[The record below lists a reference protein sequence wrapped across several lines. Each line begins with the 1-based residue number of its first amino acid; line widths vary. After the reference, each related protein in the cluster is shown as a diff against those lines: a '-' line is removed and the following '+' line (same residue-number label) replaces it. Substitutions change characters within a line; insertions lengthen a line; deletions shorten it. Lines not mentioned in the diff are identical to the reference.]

1 MSTPPLATH
10 THEEL
15 VAMVIELDE
24 RNRKYEAMERERS
37 TAAVLAVRQTLTRHI
52 SLGQRAHESLLRT
65 QGRQYAGI
73 AIPAYPLLSNA
84 LFGLRGVTLLTAP
97 YGIGKTT
104 LTLNIARSVAAT
116 GKCPVVYFTTEMPAV
131 RLAQRM
137 IADIAASLLA
147 KGGGNSL
154 TMRQLLTGDSGLPQ
168 SVKDKKR
175 RDSELQLGELQAKNY
190 EEAREIFKGLDGTHL
205 HILDAKDIGS
215 MAWSRRE
222 GEHSLTPLQ
231 RKVDEVTEGAE
242 EVLIILDT
250 IAHLE
255 IQPSGAGSDAMGA
268 DYKDDLSQ
276 DRDITA
282 GLREW
287 REHLGETRALLA
299 VHEESKARTG
309 SGDGHSIRGSSR
321 YAYGADALM
330 QLIYA
335 DNDNG
340 QHGSV
345 ELGLRKATDRENAPQ
360 IDAIINKARD
370 GGHSSTMIAFD
381 HYYEIGIVKE
391 VAVFTQKQ
399 VKEAKRDK
407 TETSR
412 RARDEEKAIKA
423 SAKAEVARS
432 KAEIK
437 EQNAEKRRE
446 EKEANQRAKEEKKR
460 LREAAR

>member
-1 MSTPPLATH
+1 MSTLSNDQ
-10 THEEL
+10 L
-15 VAMVIELDE
+15 VARLAEL
-24 RNRKYEAMERERS
+24 EAENLAHEKRERARND
-37 TAAVLAVRQTLTRHI
+37 AAVYKQRQALTSHV
-52 SLGQRAHESLLRT
+52 SLGDRAHESLLRT
-65 QGRQYAGI
+65 QGRQHAGI
-73 AIPAYPLLSNA
+73 SIPAYPLLSSA

-104 LTLNIARSVAAT
+104 LTLNIARSVAAAT
-116 GKCPVVYFTTEMPAV
+116 VGKCPVVYFTTEMPAV

-137 IADIAASLLA
+137 IADIADSLLV

-154 TMRQLLTGDSGLPQ
+154 TMRQLLIGDSALPQ

-175 RDSELQLGELQAKNY
+175 RDRELQLGELQAKNY
-190 EEAREIFKGLDGTHL
+190 EAAREIFKRLDGKSL

-215 MAWSRRE
+215 MKWSRAE
-222 GEHSLTPLQ
+222 GEHSLMPLQ

-309 SGDGHSIRGSSR
+309 SGEGHSIRGSSR
-321 YAYGADALM
+321 YAYGADALI

-335 DNDNG
+335 DSGERNSNG
-340 QHGSV
+340 GGGGSV
-345 ELGLRKATDRENAPQ
+345 DLKLRDPVSKDRIATAQ
-360 IDAIINKARD
+360 IDAVINKARD
-370 GGHSSTMIAFD
+370 GGYAGTLIAFD
-381 HYYEIGIVKE
+381 HEYDRALVKE
-391 VAVFTQKQ
+391 VASYSRNEQKNKK
-399 VKEAKRDK
+399 KEA
-407 TETSR
+407 
-412 RARDEEKAIKA
+412 RA
-423 SAKAEVARS
+423 
-432 KAEIK
+432 
-437 EQNAEKRRE
+437 EQ
-446 EKEANQRAKEEKKR
+446 KEERNLAQKR
-460 LREAAR
+460 LEYQSGEKKPAKKDKA

>member
-1 MSTPPLATH
+1 MTTLSNNQ
-10 THEEL
+10 L
-15 VAMVIELDE
+15 VARLAEQDARLLA
-24 RNRKYEAMERERS
+24 YEKSDRARMD
-37 TAAVLAVRQTLTRHI
+37 AAVYKQRQALTSHV
-52 SLGQRAHESLLRT
+52 SLGDRAHDSLLRT
-65 QGRQYAGI
+65 QGRQHAGI
-73 AIPAYPLLSNA
+73 SIPAYPLLSNA

-104 LTLNIARSVAAT
+104 LTLNIARSVAAAT
-116 GKCPVVYFTTEMPAV
+116 GGKCPVVYFTTEMPAV

-137 IADIAASLLA
+137 IADIAASLLVR
-147 KGGGNSL
+147 GGGNPL
-154 TMRQLLTGDSGLPQ
+154 TMRQLLIGDSGLPQ

-175 RDSELQLGELQAKNY
+175 KDGELQLGELQAKNLDA
-190 EEAREIFKGLDGTHL
+190 AREIFKGLDGKSL

-215 MAWSRRE
+215 MAWARSE
-222 GEHSLTPLQ
+222 GEHSLMPLQ

-255 IQPSGAGSDAMGA
+255 IQPSGAGGEIA

-321 YAYGADALM
+321 YAYGADALI

-335 DNDNG
+335 DNDSG
-340 QHGSV
+340 QLGSV
-345 ELGLRKATDRENAPQ
+345 ELGLRDATNRENVPQ
-360 IDAIINKARD
+360 IDAVINKARD
-370 GGHSSTMIAFD
+370 GGYSGTLIALD
-381 HYYEIGIVKE
+381 HEHEIATVRE
-391 VAVFTQKQ
+391 VAAFTRKQ
-399 VKEAKRDK
+399 VNDAKKKPAKR
-407 TETSR
+407 
-412 RARDEEKAIKA
+412 EKA
-423 SAKAEVARS
+423 
-432 KAEIK
+432 
-437 EQNAEKRRE
+437 
-446 EKEANQRAKEEKKR
+446 
-460 LREAAR
+460 

>member
-1 MSTPPLATH
+1 MSTLSNDQ
-10 THEEL
+10 L
-15 VAMVIELDE
+15 VARLAEL
-24 RNRKYEAMERERS
+24 EAENLAHEKRERARS
-37 TAAVLAVRQTLTRHI
+37 DAAVYAQRQILTSHV
-52 SLGQRAHESLLRT
+52 SLGDRAHDSLLRT
-65 QGRQYAGI
+65 QGRQHAGI
-73 AIPAYPLLSNA
+73 SIPAYPLLSNA

-104 LTLNIARSVAAT
+104 LTLNIARSVAAAT
-116 GKCPVVYFTTEMPAV
+116 VGKCPVVYFTTEMPAV

-137 IADIAASLLA
+137 IADIAASLLV
-147 KGGGNSL
+147 KGGGNPL

-168 SVKDKKR
+168 SAKDKKR
-175 RDSELQLGELQAKNY
+175 KDGELQLGELQAKNY
-190 EEAREIFKGLDGTHL
+190 EAAREIFKGLDGKSL

-215 MAWSRRE
+215 MQWARSE

-255 IQPSGAGSDAMGA
+255 IQPSGAGGEIA

-309 SGDGHSIRGSSR
+309 SGEGHSIRGSSR
-321 YAYGADALM
+321 YAYGADALI

-335 DNDNG
+335 DSGERNSNG
-340 QHGSV
+340 GGGGSV
-345 ELGLRKATDRENAPQ
+345 DLKLRDPVSKDRIATAQ
-360 IDAIINKARD
+360 IDAVINKARD
-370 GGHSSTMIAFD
+370 GGYAGTLIAFD
-381 HYYEIGIVKE
+381 HEYDRALVKE
-391 VAVFTQKQ
+391 VASYSRNEQKNKK
-399 VKEAKRDK
+399 KEA
-407 TETSR
+407 
-412 RARDEEKAIKA
+412 RA
-423 SAKAEVARS
+423 
-432 KAEIK
+432 
-437 EQNAEKRRE
+437 EQ
-446 EKEANQRAKEEKKR
+446 KEERNLAQKR
-460 LREAAR
+460 LEYQSGEKKPAKKERT

>member
-1 MSTPPLATH
+1 MSDKLLQQLEQKRAH
-10 THEEL
+10 I
-15 VAMVIELDE
+15 VELDARLLE
-24 RNRKYEAMERERS
+24 HEKSDRTRMD
-37 TAAVLAVRQTLTRHI
+37 AAVYKQRQSLPTHV
-52 SLGQRAHESLLRT
+52 SLGDRAHESLLRT
-65 QGRQYAGI
+65 QGRQHAGI
-73 AIPAYPLLSNA
+73 SIPAYPLLSNA

-104 LTLNIARSVAAT
+104 LTLNIARSVAAAT
-116 GKCPVVYFTTEMPAV
+116 VGKCPVVYFTTEMPAV

-147 KGGGNSL
+147 KGGGNPL
-154 TMRQLLTGDSGLPQ
+154 TMRQLLIGDSGLPQ

-175 RDSELQLGELQAKNY
+175 KDGELQLGELQAKNLDA
-190 EEAREIFKGLDGTHL
+190 AREIFKGLDGKSL

-215 MAWSRRE
+215 MAWARSER
-222 GEHSLTPLQ
+222 EHSLTPLQ

-255 IQPSGAGSDAMGA
+255 IQPSGAGGEIA

-321 YAYGADALM
+321 YAYGADALI

-335 DNDNG
+335 DNDSG
-340 QHGSV
+340 QLGSV
-345 ELGLRKATDRENAPQ
+345 ELGLRDATNRENVPQ
-360 IDAIINKARD
+360 IDAVINKARD
-370 GGHSSTMIAFD
+370 GGYSGTLIALD
-381 HYYEIGIVKE
+381 HEHEIATVRE
-391 VAVFTQKQ
+391 VAVFTRKQ
-399 VKEAKRDK
+399 VNDAKK
-407 TETSR
+407 KP
-412 RARDEEKAIKA
+412 AKKEKA
-423 SAKAEVARS
+423 
-432 KAEIK
+432 
-437 EQNAEKRRE
+437 
-446 EKEANQRAKEEKKR
+446 
-460 LREAAR
+460 

>member
-1 MSTPPLATH
+1 MSKLAYAIADQIAFTKARLRVAELEAENLALKAENLA
-10 THEEL
+10 HE
-15 VAMVIELDE
+15 
-24 RNRKYEAMERERS
+24 KRERARS
-37 TAAVLAVRQTLTRHI
+37 DAAVYAQRQALTSHV
-52 SLGQRAHESLLRT
+52 SLGDRAHDSLLRT
-65 QGRQYAGI
+65 QGRQHAGI
-73 AIPAYPLLSNA
+73 SIPAYPLLSNA

-104 LTLNIARSVAAT
+104 LTLNIARSVAAAT
-116 GKCPVVYFTTEMPAV
+116 VGKCPVVYFTTEMPAV

-137 IADIAASLLA
+137 IADIAASLLV
-147 KGGGNSL
+147 KGGGNPL
-154 TMRQLLTGDSGLPQ
+154 TMRQLLIGDSALPQ

-175 RDSELQLGELQAKNY
+175 KDGELQLGELQAKNY
-190 EEAREIFKGLDGTHL
+190 EAAREIFKGLDGKSL

-215 MAWSRRE
+215 MQWARSE

-255 IQPSGAGSDAMGA
+255 IQPSGAGGEIA

-287 REHLGETRALLA
+287 RGHLGETRALLA

-321 YAYGADALM
+321 YAYGADALI

-335 DNDNG
+335 DNDSG
-340 QHGSV
+340 QLGSV
-345 ELGLRKATDRENAPQ
+345 KLGLRDATNRENIPQ
-360 IDAIINKARD
+360 IDAVINKARD
-370 GGHSSTMIAFD
+370 GGNSGTLIALD
-381 HYYEIGIVKE
+381 HEHEIATVRE
-391 VAVFTQKQ
+391 VAAFTRKQ
-399 VKEAKRDK
+399 VNDAKK
-407 TETSR
+407 KP
-412 RARDEEKAIKA
+412 AKKEKA
-423 SAKAEVARS
+423 
-432 KAEIK
+432 
-437 EQNAEKRRE
+437 
-446 EKEANQRAKEEKKR
+446 
-460 LREAAR
+460 

>member
-1 MSTPPLATH
+1 MTTLSNDQ
-10 THEEL
+10 L
-15 VAMVIELDE
+15 VARNAELEAKTIDQDA
-24 RNRKYEAMERERS
+24 RLLAYEKSDRARMD
-37 TAAVLAVRQTLTRHI
+37 AAVYAQRQTLTSHV
-52 SLGQRAHESLLRT
+52 SLGDRAHESLLRT
-65 QGRQYAGI
+65 QGRQHAGI
-73 AIPAYPLLSNA
+73 SIPAYPLLSNA

-104 LTLNIARSVAAT
+104 LTLNIARSVAAAT
-116 GKCPVVYFTTEMPAV
+116 GGKCPVVYFTTEMPAV

-147 KGGGNSL
+147 RGGGNPL

-168 SVKDKKR
+168 STKDKKR
-175 RDSELQLGELQAKNY
+175 KDGELQLGELQAKNY
-190 EEAREIFKGLDGTHL
+190 EAAREIFKGLDGKSL

-215 MAWSRRE
+215 MQWARSE

-255 IQPSGAGSDAMGA
+255 IQPSGAGGEIA

-321 YAYGADALM
+321 YAYGADALI

-335 DNDNG
+335 DNDSG
-340 QHGSV
+340 QLGSV
-345 ELGLRKATDRENAPQ
+345 ELGLRDATNRENVPQ
-360 IDAIINKARD
+360 IDAVINKARD
-370 GGHSSTMIAFD
+370 GGYSATLIALD
-381 HYYEIGIVKE
+381 HEHEIATVRE
-391 VAVFTQKQ
+391 VAAFTRKQ
-399 VKEAKRDK
+399 VNDAKKKPAKKDK
-407 TETSR
+407 
-412 RARDEEKAIKA
+412 A
-423 SAKAEVARS
+423 
-432 KAEIK
+432 
-437 EQNAEKRRE
+437 
-446 EKEANQRAKEEKKR
+446 
-460 LREAAR
+460 

>member
-1 MSTPPLATH
+1 MSKLAYAIADQIAFTKARLRVAELEAENLALKAENLA
-10 THEEL
+10 HE
-15 VAMVIELDE
+15 
-24 RNRKYEAMERERS
+24 KRERARS
-37 TAAVLAVRQTLTRHI
+37 DAAVYAQRQALPSHV
-52 SLGQRAHESLLRT
+52 SLGDRAHDSLLRT
-65 QGRQYAGI
+65 QGRQHAGI
-73 AIPAYPLLSNA
+73 SIPAYPLLSNA

-104 LTLNIARSVAAT
+104 LTLNIARSVAAAT
-116 GKCPVVYFTTEMPAV
+116 VGKCPVVYFTTEMPAV

-137 IADIAASLLA
+137 IADIAASLLV

-154 TMRQLLTGDSGLPQ
+154 TMRQLLIGDSALPQ
-168 SVKDKKR
+168 STKDKKR
-175 RDSELQLGELQAKNY
+175 KDGELQLGELQAKNY
-190 EEAREIFKGLDGTHL
+190 EAAREIFKGLDGKSL

-215 MAWSRRE
+215 MQWARSE

-255 IQPSGAGSDAMGA
+255 IQPSGAGGEIA

-287 REHLGETRALLA
+287 RGHLGETRALLA

-321 YAYGADALM
+321 YAYGADALI

-335 DNDNG
+335 DNDSG
-340 QHGSV
+340 QLGSV
-345 ELGLRKATDRENAPQ
+345 ELGLRDATNRENVPQ
-360 IDAIINKARD
+360 IDAVINKARD
-370 GGHSSTMIAFD
+370 GGNSGTLIALD
-381 HYYEIGIVKE
+381 HEHEIATVRE
-391 VAVFTQKQ
+391 LAAFTRKQ
-399 VKEAKRDK
+399 VNDAKKKPAKKDK
-407 TETSR
+407 
-412 RARDEEKAIKA
+412 A
-423 SAKAEVARS
+423 
-432 KAEIK
+432 
-437 EQNAEKRRE
+437 
-446 EKEANQRAKEEKKR
+446 
-460 LREAAR
+460 

>member
-1 MSTPPLATH
+1 MSTLSNDQ
-10 THEEL
+10 L
-15 VAMVIELDE
+15 VARLAEL
-24 RNRKYEAMERERS
+24 EAENLAHEKRERARMN
-37 TAAVLAVRQTLTRHI
+37 AAVYAQRQALTSHV
-52 SLGQRAHESLLRT
+52 SLGDRAHDSLLRT
-65 QGRQYAGI
+65 QGRQHAGI
-73 AIPAYPLLSNA
+73 SIPAYPLLSNA

-104 LTLNIARSVAAT
+104 LTLNIAREVAAAT
-116 GKCPVVYFTTEMPAV
+116 GGKCPVVYFTTEMPAV

-137 IADIAASLLA
+137 ITDIATSLLA

-154 TMRQLLTGDSGLPQ
+154 TMRQLLIGDSALPQ
-168 SVKDKKR
+168 STKDKKR
-175 RDSELQLGELQAKNY
+175 KDGELQLGELQAKNY
-190 EEAREIFKGLDGTHL
+190 EAAREIFKGLDGTSL

-215 MAWSRRE
+215 MQWARSE

-255 IQPSGAGSDAMGA
+255 IQPSGAGGEIA

-287 REHLGETRALLA
+287 RGHLGETRALLA

-321 YAYGADALM
+321 YAYGADALI

-335 DNDNG
+335 DNDSG
-340 QHGSV
+340 QLGSV
-345 ELGLRKATDRENAPQ
+345 ELGLRDATNRENVPQ
-360 IDAIINKARD
+360 IDAVINKARD
-370 GGHSSTMIAFD
+370 GGNSGTLIALD
-381 HYYEIGIVKE
+381 HEHEIATVRE
-391 VAVFTQKQ
+391 VAAFTRKQ
-399 VKEAKRDK
+399 VNDAKKKPAAKR
-407 TETSR
+407 
-412 RARDEEKAIKA
+412 EKA
-423 SAKAEVARS
+423 
-432 KAEIK
+432 
-437 EQNAEKRRE
+437 
-446 EKEANQRAKEEKKR
+446 
-460 LREAAR
+460 

>member
-1 MSTPPLATH
+1 MSKLAYAIADQIAFTKARLRVAELEAENLALKAENLA
-10 THEEL
+10 HE
-15 VAMVIELDE
+15 
-24 RNRKYEAMERERS
+24 KRERARS
-37 TAAVLAVRQTLTRHI
+37 DAAVYAQRQALTSHL
-52 SLGQRAHESLLRT
+52 SLGDRAHESLLRT
-65 QGRQYAGI
+65 QGRQHAGI
-73 AIPAYPLLSNA
+73 SIPAYPLLSNA

-104 LTLNIARSVAAT
+104 LTLNIARSVAAAT
-116 GKCPVVYFTTEMPAV
+116 VGKCPVVYFTTEMPAV

-137 IADIAASLLA
+137 IADIAASLLV
-147 KGGGNSL
+147 KGGGNAL
-154 TMRQLLTGDSGLPQ
+154 TMRQLLIGDSALPQ
-168 SVKDKKR
+168 STKDKKR
-175 RDSELQLGELQAKNY
+175 KDGELQLGELQAKNY
-190 EEAREIFKGLDGTHL
+190 EAAREIFKGLDGTSL

-215 MAWSRRE
+215 MQWARSE

-255 IQPSGAGSDAMGA
+255 IQPSGAGGEIA

-321 YAYGADALM
+321 YAYGADALI

-335 DNDNG
+335 DNDSG
-340 QHGSV
+340 QLGSV
-345 ELGLRKATDRENAPQ
+345 ELGLRDATNRENVPQ
-360 IDAIINKARD
+360 IDAVINKARD
-370 GGHSSTMIAFD
+370 GGYSATLIALD
-381 HYYEIGIVKE
+381 HEHEIATVRE
-391 VAVFTQKQ
+391 VAAFTRKQ
-399 VKEAKRDK
+399 VNDAKKKPAKKDK
-407 TETSR
+407 
-412 RARDEEKAIKA
+412 A
-423 SAKAEVARS
+423 
-432 KAEIK
+432 
-437 EQNAEKRRE
+437 
-446 EKEANQRAKEEKKR
+446 
-460 LREAAR
+460 

>member
-1 MSTPPLATH
+1 MSTLSNDQ
-10 THEEL
+10 L
-15 VAMVIELDE
+15 VARLAEL
-24 RNRKYEAMERERS
+24 EAENLAHEKRERARS
-37 TAAVLAVRQTLTRHI
+37 DAAVYAQRQALTSHL
-52 SLGQRAHESLLRT
+52 SLGDRAHESLLRT
-65 QGRQYAGI
+65 QGRQHAGI
-73 AIPAYPLLSNA
+73 SVPAYPLLSNA

-104 LTLNIARSVAAT
+104 LTLNIARSVAAAT
-116 GKCPVVYFTTEMPAV
+116 GGKCPVVYFTTEMPAV

-137 IADIAASLLA
+137 IADIAASLLV

-154 TMRQLLTGDSGLPQ
+154 TMRQLLIGDSALPQ
-168 SVKDKKR
+168 STKDKKR
-175 RDSELQLGELQAKNY
+175 KDGELQLGELQAKNY
-190 EEAREIFKGLDGTHL
+190 EAAREIFKGLDGKSL

-215 MAWSRRE
+215 MQWARSE

-255 IQPSGAGSDAMGA
+255 IQPSGAGGEIA

-287 REHLGETRALLA
+287 RGHLGETRALLA

-321 YAYGADALM
+321 YAYGADALI

-335 DNDNG
+335 DNDSG
-340 QHGSV
+340 QLGSV
-345 ELGLRKATDRENAPQ
+345 ELGLRDATNRENVPQ
-360 IDAIINKARD
+360 IDAVINKARD
-370 GGHSSTMIAFD
+370 GGNSGTLIALD
-381 HYYEIGIVKE
+381 HEHEIATVRE
-391 VAVFTQKQ
+391 VAAFTRKQ
-399 VKEAKRDK
+399 VNDAKKKPAAKR
-407 TETSR
+407 
-412 RARDEEKAIKA
+412 EKA
-423 SAKAEVARS
+423 
-432 KAEIK
+432 
-437 EQNAEKRRE
+437 
-446 EKEANQRAKEEKKR
+446 
-460 LREAAR
+460 

>member
-1 MSTPPLATH
+1 MSKLAYAIADQIAFTKARLRVA
-10 THEEL
+10 EL
-15 VAMVIELDE
+15 EAKTIEQDARLLA
-24 RNRKYEAMERERS
+24 YEKSDRARS
-37 TAAVLAVRQTLTRHI
+37 DAAVYAQRQALPSHV
-52 SLGQRAHESLLRT
+52 SLGDRAHDSLLRT
-65 QGRQYAGI
+65 QGRQHAGI
-73 AIPAYPLLSNA
+73 SIPAYPLLSNA

-104 LTLNIARSVAAT
+104 LTLNIARSVAAAT
-116 GKCPVVYFTTEMPAV
+116 GGKCPVVYFTTEMPAV

-137 IADIAASLLA
+137 IADIAASLLV

-154 TMRQLLTGDSGLPQ
+154 TMRQLLIGDSALPQ
-168 SVKDKKR
+168 STKDKKR
-175 RDSELQLGELQAKNY
+175 KDGELQLGELQAKNY
-190 EEAREIFKGLDGTHL
+190 EAAREIFKGLDGKSL

-215 MAWSRRE
+215 MQWARSE

-255 IQPSGAGSDAMGA
+255 IQPSGAGGEIA

-287 REHLGETRALLA
+287 RGHLGETRALLA

-321 YAYGADALM
+321 YAYGADALI

-335 DNDNG
+335 DNDSG
-340 QHGSV
+340 QLGSV
-345 ELGLRKATDRENAPQ
+345 ELGLRDATNRENVPQ
-360 IDAIINKARD
+360 IDAVINKARD
-370 GGHSSTMIAFD
+370 GGNSGTLIALD
-381 HYYEIGIVKE
+381 HEHEIATVRE
-391 VAVFTQKQ
+391 LAAFTRKQ
-399 VKEAKRDK
+399 VNDAKKKPAKKDK
-407 TETSR
+407 
-412 RARDEEKAIKA
+412 A
-423 SAKAEVARS
+423 
-432 KAEIK
+432 
-437 EQNAEKRRE
+437 
-446 EKEANQRAKEEKKR
+446 
-460 LREAAR
+460 

>member
-1 MSTPPLATH
+1 MTTLSNDQ
-10 THEEL
+10 L
-15 VAMVIELDE
+15 VARVAEL
-24 RNRKYEAMERERS
+24 EAENLAHEKRARARS
-37 TAAVLAVRQTLTRHI
+37 DAAVYAQRQALTSHV
-52 SLGQRAHESLLRT
+52 SLGDRAHESLLRT
-65 QGRQYAGI
+65 QGRQHAGI
-73 AIPAYPLLSNA
+73 SIPAYPLLSNA

-104 LTLNIARSVAAT
+104 LTLNIARSVAAAT
-116 GKCPVVYFTTEMPAV
+116 GGKCPVVYFTTEMPAV

-137 IADIAASLLA
+137 IADIAASLLV
-147 KGGGNSL
+147 KGGGNPL
-154 TMRQLLTGDSGLPQ
+154 TMRQLLIGDSGLPQ

-175 RDSELQLGELQAKNY
+175 KDGELQLGELQAKNLDA
-190 EEAREIFKGLDGTHL
+190 AREIFNGLDGKSL

-215 MAWSRRE
+215 MAWSRAE
-222 GEHSLTPLQ
+222 GEHSLMPLQ

-255 IQPSGAGSDAMGA
+255 IQPSGAGGEIA

-321 YAYGADALM
+321 YAYGADALI

-335 DNDNG
+335 DNDSG
-340 QHGSV
+340 QLGSV
-345 ELGLRKATDRENAPQ
+345 ELGLRDATNRENVPQ
-360 IDAIINKARD
+360 IDAVINKARD
-370 GGHSSTMIAFD
+370 GGYSGTLIALD
-381 HYYEIGIVKE
+381 HEHEIAIVRE
-391 VAVFTQKQ
+391 VAAFTRKQ
-399 VKEAKRDK
+399 VNDAKKKPTKKEKG
-407 TETSR
+407 
-412 RARDEEKAIKA
+412 
-423 SAKAEVARS
+423 
-432 KAEIK
+432 
-437 EQNAEKRRE
+437 
-446 EKEANQRAKEEKKR
+446 
-460 LREAAR
+460 

>member
-1 MSTPPLATH
+1 MSKLAYAIADQIAFTKARLRVAELEAENLALKAENLA
-10 THEEL
+10 HE
-15 VAMVIELDE
+15 
-24 RNRKYEAMERERS
+24 KRERARS
-37 TAAVLAVRQTLTRHI
+37 DAAVYAQRQALTSHL
-52 SLGQRAHESLLRT
+52 SLGDRAHDSLLRT
-65 QGRQYAGI
+65 QGRQHAGI
-73 AIPAYPLLSNA
+73 SIPAYPLLSNA

-104 LTLNIARSVAAT
+104 LTLNIARSVAAAT
-116 GKCPVVYFTTEMPAV
+116 VGKCPVVYFTTEMPAV

-137 IADIAASLLA
+137 IADIAASLLV

-154 TMRQLLTGDSGLPQ
+154 TMRQLLIGDSALPQ
-168 SVKDKKR
+168 STKDKKR
-175 RDSELQLGELQAKNY
+175 KDGELQLGELQAKNY
-190 EEAREIFKGLDGTHL
+190 EAAREIFKGLDGKSL

-215 MAWSRRE
+215 MQWARSE

-255 IQPSGAGSDAMGA
+255 IQPSGAGGEIA

-287 REHLGETRALLA
+287 RGHLGETRALLA

-321 YAYGADALM
+321 YAYGADALI

-335 DNDNG
+335 DNDSG
-340 QHGSV
+340 QLGSV
-345 ELGLRKATDRENAPQ
+345 KLGLRDATNRENVPQ
-360 IDAIINKARD
+360 IDAVINKARD
-370 GGHSSTMIAFD
+370 GGYSGTLIALD
-381 HYYEIGIVKE
+381 HEHEIATVRE
-391 VAVFTQKQ
+391 LAAFTRKQ
-399 VKEAKRDK
+399 VNDAKKKPAKKDK
-407 TETSR
+407 
-412 RARDEEKAIKA
+412 A
-423 SAKAEVARS
+423 
-432 KAEIK
+432 
-437 EQNAEKRRE
+437 
-446 EKEANQRAKEEKKR
+446 
-460 LREAAR
+460 

>member
-1 MSTPPLATH
+1 MSTLSNDQ
-10 THEEL
+10 L
-15 VAMVIELDE
+15 VARVAEL
-24 RNRKYEAMERERS
+24 EAENLAHEKRDRARMD
-37 TAAVLAVRQTLTRHI
+37 AAVYKQRQTLTSHI
-52 SLGQRAHESLLRT
+52 SLGDRAHESLLRT
-65 QGRQYAGI
+65 QGRQHAGI
-73 AIPAYPLLSNA
+73 SIPAYPLLSNA

-104 LTLNIARSVAAT
+104 LTLNIARSVAAA

-147 KGGGNSL
+147 KGGGNAL
-154 TMRQLLTGDSGLPQ
+154 TMRQLLIGDSGLQQ
-168 SVKDKKR
+168 SAKDKKR
-175 RDSELQLGELQAKNY
+175 RDGELQLGELQAQNY
-190 EEAREIFKGLDGTHL
+190 EEAREIFKGLDGKSL

-215 MAWSRRE
+215 MQWARSE

-231 RKVDEVTEGAE
+231 RKVDEVTKAE

-255 IQPSGAGSDAMGA
+255 IQPGGVGGEIA

-321 YAYGADALM
+321 YAYGADALI

-335 DNDNG
+335 DNDSG
-340 QHGSV
+340 QLGSV
-345 ELGLRKATDRENAPQ
+345 ELGLRDATNRENVPQ
-360 IDAIINKARD
+360 IDAVINKARD
-370 GGHSSTMIAFD
+370 GGNSGTLIALD
-381 HYYEIGIVKE
+381 HEHEIATVRE
-391 VAVFTQKQ
+391 VAAFTRKQ
-399 VKEAKRDK
+399 VNDAKKKPAKKEK
-407 TETSR
+407 T
-412 RARDEEKAIKA
+412 
-423 SAKAEVARS
+423 
-432 KAEIK
+432 
-437 EQNAEKRRE
+437 
-446 EKEANQRAKEEKKR
+446 
-460 LREAAR
+460 

>member
-1 MSTPPLATH
+1 MSTLSNDQ
-10 THEEL
+10 L
-15 VAMVIELDE
+15 VARLAEL
-24 RNRKYEAMERERS
+24 EAENLAHEKRERARS
-37 TAAVLAVRQTLTRHI
+37 NAAVYAQRQSLTSHV
-52 SLGQRAHESLLRT
+52 SLGDRAHDSLLRT
-65 QGRQYAGI
+65 QGRQHAGI
-73 AIPAYPLLSNA
+73 SIPAYPLLSNA

-104 LTLNIARSVAAT
+104 LTLNIARSVAAAT
-116 GKCPVVYFTTEMPAV
+116 GGKCPVVYFTTEMPAV

-137 IADIAASLLA
+137 IADIAASLLV

-154 TMRQLLTGDSGLPQ
+154 TMRQLLIGDSALPQ
-168 SVKDKKR
+168 STKDKKR
-175 RDSELQLGELQAKNY
+175 KDGELQLGELQAKNY
-190 EEAREIFKGLDGTHL
+190 EAAREIFKGLDGKSL

-215 MAWSRRE
+215 MQWARSE

-255 IQPSGAGSDAMGA
+255 IQPSGAGGEIA

-321 YAYGADALM
+321 YAYGADALI

-335 DNDNG
+335 DNDSG
-340 QHGSV
+340 QLGSV
-345 ELGLRKATDRENAPQ
+345 ELGLRDATNRENIPQ
-360 IDAIINKARD
+360 IDAVINKARD
-370 GGHSSTMIAFD
+370 GGNSGTLIALD
-381 HYYEIGIVKE
+381 HEHEIATVRE
-391 VAVFTQKQ
+391 VAAFTRKQ
-399 VKEAKRDK
+399 VNDAKKKPAAKR
-407 TETSR
+407 
-412 RARDEEKAIKA
+412 EKA
-423 SAKAEVARS
+423 
-432 KAEIK
+432 
-437 EQNAEKRRE
+437 
-446 EKEANQRAKEEKKR
+446 
-460 LREAAR
+460 

>member
-1 MSTPPLATH
+1 MTTLSNDQ
-10 THEEL
+10 L
-15 VAMVIELDE
+15 VARNAELEAKTIEQDARLLA
-24 RNRKYEAMERERS
+24 YEKIDRARS
-37 TAAVLAVRQTLTRHI
+37 NAAVYAQRQILTSHV
-52 SLGQRAHESLLRT
+52 SLGDRAHDSLLRT
-65 QGRQYAGI
+65 QGRQHAGI
-73 AIPAYPLLSNA
+73 SIPAYPRLSNA

-104 LTLNIARSVAAT
+104 LTLNIARSVAAAT
-116 GKCPVVYFTTEMPAV
+116 VGKCPVVYFTTEMPAV

-137 IADIAASLLA
+137 IADIAASLLV
-147 KGGGNSL
+147 KGGGNPL
-154 TMRQLLTGDSGLPQ
+154 TMRQLLVGDSGLPQ

-175 RDSELQLGELQAKNY
+175 KDGELQLGELQAKNLDA
-190 EEAREIFKGLDGTHL
+190 AREIFKGLDGKSL
-205 HILDAKDIGS
+205 YILDAKDIGS
-215 MAWSRRE
+215 MQWARSE

-255 IQPSGAGSDAMGA
+255 IQPSSEGGEIA

-321 YAYGADALM
+321 YAYGADALI

-335 DNDNG
+335 DNDSG
-340 QHGSV
+340 QLGSV
-345 ELGLRKATDRENAPQ
+345 KLGLRDATNRENVPQ
-360 IDAIINKARD
+360 IDAVINKARD
-370 GGHSSTMIAFD
+370 GGYSGTLIALD
-381 HYYEIGIVKE
+381 HEHEIATVRE
-391 VAVFTQKQ
+391 LESFTRKQ
-399 VKEAKRDK
+399 VNDAKK
-407 TETSR
+407 
-412 RARDEEKAIKA
+412 KKG
-423 SAKAEVARS
+423 AKDA
-432 KAEIK
+432 
-437 EQNAEKRRE
+437 
-446 EKEANQRAKEEKKR
+446 
-460 LREAAR
+460 

>member
-1 MSTPPLATH
+1 MSKLAYAIADQIAFTKARLRVAELEAENLALKAENLA
-10 THEEL
+10 HE
-15 VAMVIELDE
+15 
-24 RNRKYEAMERERS
+24 KRERARS
-37 TAAVLAVRQTLTRHI
+37 DAAVYAQRQALTSHL
-52 SLGQRAHESLLRT
+52 SLGDRAHESLLRT
-65 QGRQYAGI
+65 QGRQHAGI
-73 AIPAYPLLSNA
+73 SIPAYPLLSNA

-104 LTLNIARSVAAT
+104 LTLNIARSVAAAT
-116 GKCPVVYFTTEMPAV
+116 VGKCPVVYFTTEMPAV

-137 IADIAASLLA
+137 IADIAASLLV
-147 KGGGNSL
+147 KGGGNPL
-154 TMRQLLTGDSGLPQ
+154 TMRQLLIGDSGLPQ

-175 RDSELQLGELQAKNY
+175 KDGELQLGELQAKNY
-190 EEAREIFKGLDGTHL
+190 EAAREIFKGLDGKSL

-215 MAWSRRE
+215 MQWARSE

-255 IQPSGAGSDAMGA
+255 IQPSGAGGEIA

-287 REHLGETRALLA
+287 RGHLGETRALLA

-321 YAYGADALM
+321 YAYGADALI

-335 DNDNG
+335 DNDSG
-340 QHGSV
+340 QLGSV
-345 ELGLRKATDRENAPQ
+345 KLGLRDATNRENVPQ
-360 IDAIINKARD
+360 IDAVINKARD
-370 GGHSSTMIAFD
+370 GGYSGTLIALD
-381 HYYEIGIVKE
+381 HEHEIATVRE
-391 VAVFTQKQ
+391 VAAFTRKQ
-399 VKEAKRDK
+399 VNDAKKKPAAKR
-407 TETSR
+407 
-412 RARDEEKAIKA
+412 EKA
-423 SAKAEVARS
+423 
-432 KAEIK
+432 
-437 EQNAEKRRE
+437 
-446 EKEANQRAKEEKKR
+446 
-460 LREAAR
+460 

>member
-1 MSTPPLATH
+1 MSTLSNDQ
-10 THEEL
+10 L
-15 VAMVIELDE
+15 VARLAEV
-24 RNRKYEAMERERS
+24 EAENLAHEKRERARS
-37 TAAVLAVRQTLTRHI
+37 NAAVYAQRQSLTSHV
-52 SLGQRAHESLLRT
+52 SLGDRAHESLLRT
-65 QGRQYAGI
+65 QGRQHAGI
-73 AIPAYPLLSNA
+73 SIPAYPLLSNA

-104 LTLNIARSVAAT
+104 LTLNIARSVAAAT
-116 GKCPVVYFTTEMPAV
+116 VGKCPVVYFTTEMPAV

-137 IADIAASLLA
+137 IADIAASLLV
-147 KGGGNSL
+147 KGGGNAL
-154 TMRQLLTGDSGLPQ
+154 TMRQLLIGDSALPQ
-168 SVKDKKR
+168 STKDKKR
-175 RDSELQLGELQAKNY
+175 KDGELQLGELQAKNY
-190 EEAREIFKGLDGTHL
+190 EAAREIFKGLDGKSL

-215 MAWSRRE
+215 MQWARSE

-255 IQPSGAGSDAMGA
+255 IQPSGAGGEIA

-321 YAYGADALM
+321 YAYGADALI

-335 DNDNG
+335 DNDSG
-340 QHGSV
+340 QLGSV
-345 ELGLRKATDRENAPQ
+345 KLGLRDATNRENVPQ
-360 IDAIINKARD
+360 IDAVINKARD
-370 GGHSSTMIAFD
+370 GGYSGTLIALD
-381 HYYEIGIVKE
+381 HEHEIATVRE
-391 VAVFTQKQ
+391 VAAFTRKQ
-399 VKEAKRDK
+399 VNDAKKKPAAKR
-407 TETSR
+407 
-412 RARDEEKAIKA
+412 EKA
-423 SAKAEVARS
+423 
-432 KAEIK
+432 
-437 EQNAEKRRE
+437 
-446 EKEANQRAKEEKKR
+446 
-460 LREAAR
+460 

>member
-1 MSTPPLATH
+1 MTTLDNDQLIARVAELEALNLA
-10 THEEL
+10 HEKR
-15 VAMVIELDE
+15 A
-24 RNRKYEAMERERS
+24 RERS
-37 TAAVLAVRQTLTRHI
+37 NAAVYAQRQALTSHI
-52 SLGQRAHESLLRT
+52 SLGDRAHESLLRT
-65 QGRQYAGI
+65 QGRQHAGI
-73 AIPAYPLLSNA
+73 SIPAYPLLSNA

-104 LTLNIARSVAAT
+104 LTLNIARSVAAAT
-116 GKCPVVYFTTEMPAV
+116 VGRCPVVYFTTEMSAV

-137 IADIAASLLA
+137 IADIAASLLV
-147 KGGGNSL
+147 KGGGNPL
-154 TMRQLLTGDSGLPQ
+154 TMRQLLIGDSGLAQP
-168 SVKDKKR
+168 VKMKKR
-175 RDSELQLGELQAKNY
+175 EDNELQLGELQARNY
-190 EEAREIFKGLDGTHL
+190 AAAREIFKGLDGKSL

-215 MAWSRRE
+215 MAWSRAE

-255 IQPSGAGSDAMGA
+255 IQPSGAGGELA

-330 QLIYA
+330 QIIYA
-335 DNDNG
+335 DNDQG

-345 ELGLRKATDRENAPQ
+345 KLGLRDATNREQVPQ
-360 IDAIINKARD
+360 IDVVINKARD
-370 GGHSSTMIAFD
+370 GGYSGSLIALD
-381 HYYEIGIVKE
+381 HEHEIATVRE
-391 VAVFTQKQ
+391 VDSFTRKQ
-399 VKEAKRDK
+399 VNEAKR
-407 TETSR
+407 
-412 RARDEEKAIKA
+412 
-423 SAKAEVARS
+423 
-432 KAEIK
+432 
-437 EQNAEKRRE
+437 
-446 EKEANQRAKEEKKR
+446 KKSGKKDD
-460 LREAAR
+460 A

>member
-1 MSTPPLATH
+1 MSTLSNDQ
-10 THEEL
+10 L
-15 VAMVIELDE
+15 VARLAEL
-24 RNRKYEAMERERS
+24 EAENLAHEKRERARMN
-37 TAAVLAVRQTLTRHI
+37 AAVYAQRQALTSHV
-52 SLGQRAHESLLRT
+52 SLGDRAHESLLRT
-65 QGRQYAGI
+65 QGRQHAGI
-73 AIPAYPLLSNA
+73 SVPAYPLLSNA

-104 LTLNIARSVAAT
+104 LTLNIARSVAAAT
-116 GKCPVVYFTTEMPAV
+116 GGKCPVVYFTTEMPAV

-137 IADIAASLLA
+137 ITDIATSLLA

-154 TMRQLLTGDSGLPQ
+154 TMRQLLIGDSALPQ
-168 SVKDKKR
+168 STKDKKR
-175 RDSELQLGELQAKNY
+175 KDGELQLGELQAKNY
-190 EEAREIFKGLDGTHL
+190 EAAREIFKGLDGTSL

-215 MAWSRRE
+215 MQWARSE

-255 IQPSGAGSDAMGA
+255 IQPSGAGGEIA

-321 YAYGADALM
+321 YAYGADALI

-335 DNDNG
+335 DNDSG
-340 QHGSV
+340 QLGSV
-345 ELGLRKATDRENAPQ
+345 KLGLRDATNRENVPQ
-360 IDAIINKARD
+360 IDAVINKARD
-370 GGHSSTMIAFD
+370 GGYSGTLIALD
-381 HYYEIGIVKE
+381 HEHEIATVRE
-391 VAVFTQKQ
+391 VAAFTRKQ
-399 VKEAKRDK
+399 VNDAKKKPAKKR
-407 TETSR
+407 
-412 RARDEEKAIKA
+412 EKA
-423 SAKAEVARS
+423 
-432 KAEIK
+432 
-437 EQNAEKRRE
+437 
-446 EKEANQRAKEEKKR
+446 
-460 LREAAR
+460 

>member
-1 MSTPPLATH
+1 MSTLSNDQ
-10 THEEL
+10 L
-15 VAMVIELDE
+15 VARLAEL
-24 RNRKYEAMERERS
+24 EAENLAHEKRERARS
-37 TAAVLAVRQTLTRHI
+37 DAAVYKQRQALTSHV
-52 SLGQRAHESLLRT
+52 SLGDRAHDSLLRT

-73 AIPAYPLLSNA
+73 SVPAYPLLADA
-84 LFGLRGVTLLTAP
+84 LFGFRGVTLLTAP

-104 LTLNIARSVAAT
+104 LTLNIARSVAAA

-131 RLAQRM
+131 RLANRM
-137 IADIAASLLA
+137 ISDIAASLLA
-147 KGGGNSL
+147 KGGGNPL
-154 TMRQLLTGDSGLPQ
+154 TMRQLLVGDSGLPQ
-168 SVKDKKR
+168 SVKDNNRKNRK
-175 RDSELQLGELQAKNY
+175 LQLGELQAQNY
-190 EEAREIFKGLDGTHL
+190 EEAREIFKGLDGKSL
-205 HILDAKDIGS
+205 YILDAKDIGS
-215 MAWSRRE
+215 MAWSRSE
-222 GEHSLTPLQ
+222 GEHSLQALQ
-231 RKVDEVTEGAE
+231 SKVDEVIKARGGAE
-242 EVLIILDT
+242 EVLIFLDT

-255 IQPSGAGSDAMGA
+255 IQPSGAGGEIA

-287 REHLGETRALLA
+287 REHLGETYALVA

-309 SGDGHSIRGSSR
+309 SGDGHAIRGSSR

-335 DNDNG
+335 DNDSG

-391 VAVFTQKQ
+391 IAVFTQKQ

-407 TETSR
+407 TENSR
-412 RARDEEKAIKA
+412 RVRDEEKAIKA
-423 SAKAEVARS
+423 SAKAEVTRS

-460 LREAAR
+460 LKAEAR

>member
-1 MSTPPLATH
+1 MSTLSNDQ
-10 THEEL
+10 L
-15 VAMVIELDE
+15 VARLAEL
-24 RNRKYEAMERERS
+24 EAENLAHEKRERARS
-37 TAAVLAVRQTLTRHI
+37 DAAVYAQRQALTNHV
-52 SLGQRAHESLLRT
+52 SLGDRAHDSLLRT
-65 QGRQYAGI
+65 QGRQHAGI
-73 AIPAYPLLSNA
+73 SIPAYPLLSNA

-104 LTLNIARSVAAT
+104 LTLNIARSVAAAT
-116 GKCPVVYFTTEMPAV
+116 GGKCPVVYFTTEMPAV

-147 KGGGNSL
+147 KGGGNPL

-175 RDSELQLGELQAKNY
+175 RDRELQLGELQAENLDA
-190 EEAREIFKGLDGTHL
+190 AREIFKGLDGKSL

-215 MAWSRRE
+215 MAWARSE

-231 RKVDEVTEGAE
+231 RKVDEVTGDAE

-255 IQPSGAGSDAMGA
+255 IQPSGAGGEIA

-321 YAYGADALM
+321 YAYGADALI

-335 DNDNG
+335 DNDSG
-340 QHGSV
+340 QLGSV
-345 ELGLRKATDRENAPQ
+345 ELGLRDATDRENEPQ
-360 IDAIINKARD
+360 IDAVINKARD
-370 GGHSSTMIAFD
+370 GGYSGTLIALD
-381 HYYEIGIVKE
+381 HKHEIAAVRE
-391 VAVFTQKQ
+391 VAAFTRKQ
-399 VKEAKRDK
+399 VNDAKKKPAAKR
-407 TETSR
+407 
-412 RARDEEKAIKA
+412 EKA
-423 SAKAEVARS
+423 
-432 KAEIK
+432 
-437 EQNAEKRRE
+437 
-446 EKEANQRAKEEKKR
+446 
-460 LREAAR
+460 

>member
-1 MSTPPLATH
+1 MTTLDNDQLIARVAELEALNLA
-10 THEEL
+10 HEKR
-15 VAMVIELDE
+15 A
-24 RNRKYEAMERERS
+24 RERS
-37 TAAVLAVRQTLTRHI
+37 NAAVYAQRQALTSHI
-52 SLGQRAHESLLRT
+52 SLGDRAHESLLRT
-65 QGRQYAGI
+65 QGRQHAGI
-73 AIPAYPLLSNA
+73 SIPAYPLLSNA

-104 LTLNIARSVAAT
+104 LTLNIARSVAAAT
-116 GKCPVVYFTTEMPAV
+116 VGRCPVVYFTTEMSGV

-137 IADIAASLLA
+137 IADIAASLLV
-147 KGGGNSL
+147 KGGGNPL
-154 TMRQLLTGDSGLPQ
+154 TMRQLLIGDSGLAQP
-168 SVKDKKR
+168 VKMKKR
-175 RDSELQLGELQAKNY
+175 EDNELQLGELQARNY
-190 EEAREIFKGLDGTHL
+190 AAAREIFKGLDGKSL

-215 MAWSRRE
+215 MAWSRAE

-255 IQPSGAGSDAMGA
+255 IQPSGAGGELA

-330 QLIYA
+330 QIIYA
-335 DNDNG
+335 DNDQG

-345 ELGLRKATDRENAPQ
+345 KLGLRDATNREQVPQ
-360 IDAIINKARD
+360 IDAVINKARD
-370 GGHSSTMIAFD
+370 GGYSGSLIALD
-381 HYYEIGIVKE
+381 HEHEIATVRE
-391 VAVFTQKQ
+391 VDSFTRKQ
-399 VKEAKRDK
+399 VNEAKR
-407 TETSR
+407 
-412 RARDEEKAIKA
+412 
-423 SAKAEVARS
+423 
-432 KAEIK
+432 
-437 EQNAEKRRE
+437 
-446 EKEANQRAKEEKKR
+446 KKSGKKDD
-460 LREAAR
+460 A

>member
-1 MSTPPLATH
+1 MSTLSNDQ
-10 THEEL
+10 L
-15 VAMVIELDE
+15 VARLAEQDARLLA
-24 RNRKYEAMERERS
+24 YEKIDRARS
-37 TAAVLAVRQTLTRHI
+37 NAAVYAQRQILTSHV
-52 SLGQRAHESLLRT
+52 SLGDRAHESLLRT
-65 QGRQYAGI
+65 QGRQHAGI
-73 AIPAYPLLSNA
+73 SIPAYPLLSNA

-104 LTLNIARSVAAT
+104 LTLNIARSVAAAT
-116 GKCPVVYFTTEMPAV
+116 VGKCPVVYFTTEMPAV

-137 IADIAASLLA
+137 IADIAASLLV

-154 TMRQLLTGDSGLPQ
+154 TMRQLLIGDSALPQ
-168 SVKDKKR
+168 STKDKKR
-175 RDSELQLGELQAKNY
+175 KDGELQLGELQAKNY
-190 EEAREIFKGLDGTHL
+190 EAAREIFKGLDGTSL

-215 MAWSRRE
+215 MQWARSE

-255 IQPSGAGSDAMGA
+255 IQPSGAGGEIA

-287 REHLGETRALLA
+287 RGHLGETRALLA

-321 YAYGADALM
+321 YAYGADALI

-335 DNDNG
+335 DNDSG
-340 QHGSV
+340 QLGSV
-345 ELGLRKATDRENAPQ
+345 ELGLRDATNRENVPQ
-360 IDAIINKARD
+360 IDAVINKARD
-370 GGHSSTMIAFD
+370 GGYSGTLIALD
-381 HYYEIGIVKE
+381 HEHEIATVRE
-391 VAVFTQKQ
+391 VAAFTRKQ
-399 VKEAKRDK
+399 VNDAKKKPAAKR
-407 TETSR
+407 
-412 RARDEEKAIKA
+412 EKA
-423 SAKAEVARS
+423 
-432 KAEIK
+432 
-437 EQNAEKRRE
+437 
-446 EKEANQRAKEEKKR
+446 
-460 LREAAR
+460 